1 MSLLMN
7 EYGQPIIL
15 FDATNTKE
23 RIKGVE
29 AYRVRINLFNIFK
42 NKVKYFS
49 CMWSC
54 KFFT

>member
-1 MSLLMN
+1 MSLLIN

-29 AYRVRINLFNIFK
+29 AYRVRINIYLNILK
-42 NKVKYFS
+42 LVKYFS

-54 KFFT
+54 KCFT

>member
-1 MSLLMN
+1 MN

-29 AYRVRINLFNIFK
+29 AYRVIINSFNI
-42 NKVKYFS
+42 
-49 CMWSC
+49 
-54 KFFT
+54 